1 MTVINTLIGGYTVP
15 GKGASF
21 IARTAENRNSGNHQF
36 LHPANWKA
44 NYASL
49 EQLRKYVP
57 LERGSYQIFYLGK
70 DQRLSK
76 F

>member
-1 MTVINTLIGGYTVP
+1 MAHNLSLVLPSGTTV
-15 GKGASF
+15 
-21 IARTAENRNSGNHQF
+21 
-36 LHPANWKA
+36 ANWKA